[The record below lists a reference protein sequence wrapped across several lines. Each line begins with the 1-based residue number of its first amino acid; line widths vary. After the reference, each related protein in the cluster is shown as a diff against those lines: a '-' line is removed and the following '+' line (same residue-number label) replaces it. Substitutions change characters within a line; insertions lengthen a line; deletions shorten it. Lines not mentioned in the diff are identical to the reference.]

1 MSAGLNLE
9 PAIDRPDDFYEALI
23 AAHRGLDEAQSLAL
37 NSRLILLLANQ
48 IGSADVLI
56 AAIAC
61 AAAIASSPD
70 GPQAG

>member
-1 MSAGLNLE
+1 MSASLNLE

-37 NSRLILLLANQ
+37 NSRLILVLANQ

-61 AAAIASSPD
+61 AAGDRSTPGTD
-70 GPQAG
+70 GAG